1 MTDFLERVDKRF
13 KLEDATVIKD
23 FYNKIKDLCITEKQK
38 HLLEIGEENTTII
51 FPLEL
56 DFDMI
61 FAGLALPLIREKEI
75 DLSIF
80 ENHQS
85 ALELAQSVLTIES
98 IDAKSQGAELESVR
112 SMLVA
117 MAKDIRVIILKLA
130 DILNRSRHAKNEF
143 SSSEQAVL
151 HKQVVDLYIP
161 LASRLGLSYI
171 KSELSDLDLSYTNP
185 NEYKKLMKTLAED
198 QNERKHIIAKAIEES
213 KTILAELNIKGE
225 VYGRLKHI
233 SSIYNKIH
241 QKHYDLDEIYDF
253 SAVRILVETVNEC
266 YSVLGEIHTK
276 YFPINGRFKDY
287 IARPKSNG
295 YQSLHTT
302 VLIDNM
308 PLEFQIRTF
317 EMHNHAEYG
326 IAAHF
331 LYKERKSKIN
341 ELDSKLLWIRK
352 LIENPNLTT
361 SQQLVDELK
370 TDVYSGYIF
379 VQTPMGKIIQLPEN
393 STPIDFAYAIHSNIG
408 NKCVGVKVNGKM
420 VTLTTRLKNADV
432 VEIITSQNAKGPS
445 RDWINIVQTSSAK
458 NKINQFFKKEM
469 RDENIKKGKAMLEN
483 SARAKE
489 LNLDELLDERW
500 LPEVFN
506 RYSLKSMDDMYS
518 MIGCNSLTTTQI
530 LNKLVSCY
538 NESNNAEKGYVF
550 RPNAEEN
557 LVGDSQ
563 KSSISEL
570 GSMMIKFAKCCNPVP
585 GDDIVG
591 FISRGRGVTIHK
603 SDCKCLWALDSKRL
617 MPLSWNKDGNKETS
631 YIASIKLLVKNTSG
645 VLANIANKIAEQK
658 INISTIQS
666 KNIKD
671 GKSIIV
677 VKVSISNTDKL
688 NDLMQ
693 KLKTVEDVYEVSR
706 GENDWWNY
714 CLKTT
719 NIKTNFLT

>member
-13 KLEDATVIKD
+13 KTEDATVIKD

-143 SSSEQAVL
+143 TSSEQAVL
-151 HKQVVDLYIP
+151 HNQVVDLYIP

-198 QNERKHIIAKAIEES
+198 QNERKHIIEKAIEES
-213 KTILAELNIKGE
+213 KAILAELNIKGE

-408 NKCVGVKVNGKM
+408 NKCVGAKVNGKM

-483 SARAKE
+483 SAKARE

-518 MIGCNSLTTTQI
+518 MIGCNGITTTQI

-538 NESNNAEKGYVF
+538 NESNKAEKGYVF

-570 GSMMIKFAKCCNPVP
+570 GSMMIKFARCCNPVP

-617 MPLSWNKDGNKETS
+617 MPLSWNKDGNTETS

-706 GENDWWNY
+706 GEND
-714 CLKTT
+714 
-719 NIKTNFLT
+719 

>member
-13 KLEDATVIKD
+13 KIEDATVIKG

-130 DILNRSRHAKNEF
+130 DILNRARHAKNEF
-143 SSSEQAVL
+143 TSSEQAVL
-151 HKQVVDLYIP
+151 HNQVVDLYIP

-198 QNERKHIIAKAIEES
+198 QNERKHIIEKAIEES
-213 KTILAELNIKGE
+213 KAILAELNIKGE

-361 SQQLVDELK
+361 SQQLIDELK

-408 NKCVGVKVNGKM
+408 NKCVGAKVNGKM

-469 RDENIKKGKAMLEN
+469 RDENIKKGKTMLEN
-483 SARAKE
+483 SAKAKE

-518 MIGCNSLTTTQI
+518 MIGCNGITTTQI

-538 NESNNAEKGYVF
+538 NESNKAEKGYVF

-570 GSMMIKFAKCCNPVP
+570 GSMMIKFARCCNPVP

-617 MPLSWNKDGNKETS
+617 MPLSWNKDGNTETS

>member
-13 KLEDATVIKD
+13 KTEDATVIKD

-143 SSSEQAVL
+143 TSSEQAVL
-151 HKQVVDLYIP
+151 HNQVVDLYIP

-198 QNERKHIIAKAIEES
+198 QNERKHIIEKAIEES

-408 NKCVGVKVNGKM
+408 NKCVGAKVNGKM

-469 RDENIKKGKAMLEN
+469 RDENIKRGKTMLEN

-506 RYSLKSMDDMYS
+506 RYSLKNMDDMYS
-518 MIGCNSLTTTQI
+518 MIGCNGITTTQI

-570 GSMMIKFAKCCNPVP
+570 GSMMIKFARCCNPVP

-617 MPLSWNKDGNKETS
+617 MPLSWNKDGNTETS
-631 YIASIKLLVKNTSG
+631 YIASVKLLVKNTSG

>member
-13 KLEDATVIKD
+13 KTEDATVIKD

-151 HKQVVDLYIP
+151 HNQVVDLYIP

-198 QNERKHIIAKAIEES
+198 QNERKHIIEKAIEES

-393 STPIDFAYAIHSNIG
+393 STPIDFAYAIHSSIG
-408 NKCVGVKVNGKM
+408 NKCVGAKVNGKM

-469 RDENIKKGKAMLEN
+469 RDENIKRGKTMLEN
-483 SARAKE
+483 SSRAKE

-518 MIGCNSLTTTQI
+518 MIGCNGITTTQI

-570 GSMMIKFAKCCNPVP
+570 GSMMIKFARCCNPVP

-617 MPLSWNKDGNKETS
+617 MPLSWNKDGNTETS

>member
-13 KLEDATVIKD
+13 KTEDATVIKD

-143 SSSEQAVL
+143 TSSEQAVL
-151 HKQVVDLYIP
+151 HNQVVDLYIP

-198 QNERKHIIAKAIEES
+198 QNERKHIIEKAIEES
-213 KTILAELNIKGE
+213 KAILAELNIKGE

-408 NKCVGVKVNGKM
+408 NKCVGAKVNGKM

-483 SARAKE
+483 SAKARE

-518 MIGCNSLTTTQI
+518 MIGCNGITTTQI

-538 NESNNAEKGYVF
+538 NESNKAEKGYVF

-570 GSMMIKFAKCCNPVP
+570 GSMMIKFARCCNPVP

-617 MPLSWNKDGNKETS
+617 MPLSWNKDGNTETS

>member
-13 KLEDATVIKD
+13 KTEDATVIKD
-23 FYNKIKDLCITEKQK
+23 FYNKIKDLCVTEKQK

-98 IDAKSQGAELESVR
+98 VDAKSQGAELESVR

-130 DILNRSRHAKNEF
+130 DILNRARHAKNEF
-143 SSSEQAVL
+143 TSSEQAVL
-151 HKQVVDLYIP
+151 HNQVVDLYIP

-198 QNERKHIIAKAIEES
+198 QNERKHIIEKAIEES
-213 KTILAELNIKGE
+213 KAILAELNIKGE

-408 NKCVGVKVNGKM
+408 NKCVGAKVNGKM

-483 SARAKE
+483 SAKARE

-518 MIGCNSLTTTQI
+518 MIGCNGITTTQI

-538 NESNNAEKGYVF
+538 NESNKAEKGYVF

-570 GSMMIKFAKCCNPVP
+570 GSMMIKFARCCNPVP

-617 MPLSWNKDGNKETS
+617 MPLSWNKDGNTETS

>member
-1 MTDFLERVDKRF
+1 MTDFLERVDTRF
-13 KLEDATVIKD
+13 KTEDATVIKD

-151 HKQVVDLYIP
+151 HNQVVNLYIP

-198 QNERKHIIAKAIEES
+198 QNERKHIIEKAIEES
-213 KTILAELNIKGE
+213 KAILAELNIKGE

-408 NKCVGVKVNGKM
+408 NKCVGAKVNGKM

-469 RDENIKKGKAMLEN
+469 RDENIKRGKTMLEN

-518 MIGCNSLTTTQI
+518 MIGCNGITTTQI

-617 MPLSWNKDGNKETS
+617 MPLSWNKDGNTETS

>member
-13 KLEDATVIKD
+13 KTEDATVIKD

-143 SSSEQAVL
+143 TSSEQAVL
-151 HKQVVDLYIP
+151 HNQVVDLYIP

-198 QNERKHIIAKAIEES
+198 QNERKHIIEKAIEES

-361 SQQLVDELK
+361 SQQLIDELK

-408 NKCVGVKVNGKM
+408 NKCVGAKVNGKM

-469 RDENIKKGKAMLEN
+469 RDENIKRGKTMLEN

-518 MIGCNSLTTTQI
+518 MIGCNGITTTQI

-570 GSMMIKFAKCCNPVP
+570 GSMMIKFARCCNPVP

-617 MPLSWNKDGNKETS
+617 MPLSWNKDGNTETS

>member
-13 KLEDATVIKD
+13 KTEDATVIKD

-143 SSSEQAVL
+143 TSSEQAVL
-151 HKQVVDLYIP
+151 HNQVVNLYIP

-198 QNERKHIIAKAIEES
+198 QNERKHIIEKAIEES

-361 SQQLVDELK
+361 SQQLIDELK

-408 NKCVGVKVNGKM
+408 NKCVGAKVNGKM

-469 RDENIKKGKAMLEN
+469 RDENIKRGKTMLEN

-518 MIGCNSLTTTQI
+518 MIGCNGITTTQI

-570 GSMMIKFAKCCNPVP
+570 GSMMIKFARCCNPVP

-617 MPLSWNKDGNKETS
+617 MPLSWNKDGNTETS

>member
-13 KLEDATVIKD
+13 KTEDATVIKD
-23 FYNKIKDLCITEKQK
+23 FYNKIKDLCTTEKQK

-98 IDAKSQGAELESVR
+98 VDAKSQGAELESVR

-198 QNERKHIIAKAIEES
+198 QNERKHIIEKAIEES
-213 KTILAELNIKGE
+213 KAILAELNIKGE

-408 NKCVGVKVNGKM
+408 NKCVGAKVNGKM

-483 SARAKE
+483 SAKARE

-518 MIGCNSLTTTQI
+518 MIGCNGITTTQI

-538 NESNNAEKGYVF
+538 NESNKAEKGYVF

-570 GSMMIKFAKCCNPVP
+570 GSMMIKFARCCNPVP

-617 MPLSWNKDGNKETS
+617 MPLSWNKDGNTETS

>member
-13 KLEDATVIKD
+13 KTEDATVIKD

-143 SSSEQAVL
+143 TSSEQAVL
-151 HKQVVDLYIP
+151 HNQVVDLYIP

-198 QNERKHIIAKAIEES
+198 QNERKHIIEKAIEES
-213 KTILAELNIKGE
+213 KAILAELNIKGE

-317 EMHNHAEYG
+317 EMHSHAEYG

-408 NKCVGVKVNGKM
+408 NKCVGAKVNGKM

-483 SARAKE
+483 SAKAKE

-518 MIGCNSLTTTQI
+518 MIGCNGITTTQI

-538 NESNNAEKGYVF
+538 NESNKAEKGYVF

-617 MPLSWNKDGNKETS
+617 MPLSWNKDGNTETS

-706 GENDWWNY
+706 GEND
-714 CLKTT
+714 
-719 NIKTNFLT
+719 

>member
-13 KLEDATVIKD
+13 KTEDATVIKD

-143 SSSEQAVL
+143 TSSEQAVL
-151 HKQVVDLYIP
+151 HNQVVDLYIP

-198 QNERKHIIAKAIEES
+198 QNERKHIIEKAIEES

-361 SQQLVDELK
+361 SQQLIDELK

-408 NKCVGVKVNGKM
+408 NKCVGAKVNGKM

-469 RDENIKKGKAMLEN
+469 RDENIKRGKTMLEN

-518 MIGCNSLTTTQI
+518 MIGCNGITTTQI

-538 NESNNAEKGYVF
+538 NESNKAEKGYVF

-570 GSMMIKFAKCCNPVP
+570 GSMMIKFARCCNPVP

-617 MPLSWNKDGNKETS
+617 MPLSWNKDGNTETS

-706 GENDWWNY
+706 GEND
-714 CLKTT
+714 
-719 NIKTNFLT
+719 

>member
-1 MTDFLERVDKRF
+1 MTDFLERVDTRF
-13 KLEDATVIKD
+13 KTEDATVIKD

-61 FAGLALPLIREKEI
+61 FAGLALPLIRENEI

-143 SSSEQAVL
+143 TSSEQAVL
-151 HKQVVDLYIP
+151 HNQVVDLYIP

-198 QNERKHIIAKAIEES
+198 QNERKHIIEKAIEES
-213 KTILAELNIKGE
+213 KAILAELNIKGE

-408 NKCVGVKVNGKM
+408 NKCVGAKVNGKM

-469 RDENIKKGKAMLEN
+469 RDENIKKGKTMLEN
-483 SARAKE
+483 SAKAKE

-518 MIGCNSLTTTQI
+518 MIGCNGITTTQI

-538 NESNNAEKGYVF
+538 NESNKAEKGYVF

-570 GSMMIKFAKCCNPVP
+570 GSMMIKFARCCNPVP

-617 MPLSWNKDGNKETS
+617 MPLSWNKDGNTETS

-706 GENDWWNY
+706 GEND
-714 CLKTT
+714 
-719 NIKTNFLT
+719 

>member
-13 KLEDATVIKD
+13 KIEDATVIKD
-23 FYNKIKDLCITEKQK
+23 FYNKIKDLCTTERQK

-198 QNERKHIIAKAIEES
+198 QNERKHIIEKAIEES
-213 KTILAELNIKGE
+213 KAILAELNIKGE

-408 NKCVGVKVNGKM
+408 NKCVGAKVNGKM

-518 MIGCNSLTTTQI
+518 MIGCNGITTTQI

-538 NESNNAEKGYVF
+538 NESNKAEKGYVF

-603 SDCKCLWALDSKRL
+603 SDCKSLWALDSKRL

-671 GKSIIV
+671 NKSIIV

-719 NIKTNFLT
+719 NIKMNFLT

>member
-13 KLEDATVIKD
+13 KTEDATVIKD

-538 NESNNAEKGYVF
+538 NESNNAEKSYVF

-677 VKVSISNTDKL
+677 VKVSILNTDKL

>member
-13 KLEDATVIKD
+13 KTEDATVIKD
-23 FYNKIKDLCITEKQK
+23 FYNKIKDLCTTEKQK
-38 HLLEIGEENTTII
+38 YLLEIGEENTTII

-130 DILNRSRHAKNEF
+130 DILNRARHAKNEF
-143 SSSEQAVL
+143 TSSEQAVL
-151 HKQVVDLYIP
+151 HNQVVDLYIP

-198 QNERKHIIAKAIEES
+198 QNERKHIIEKAIEES
-213 KTILAELNIKGE
+213 KAILAELNIKGE

-408 NKCVGVKVNGKM
+408 NKCVGAKVNGKM

-432 VEIITSQNAKGPS
+432 IEIITSQNAKGPS

-469 RDENIKKGKAMLEN
+469 RDENIKKGKTMLEN
-483 SARAKE
+483 SAKAKE

-518 MIGCNSLTTTQI
+518 MIGCNGITTTQI

-538 NESNNAEKGYVF
+538 NESNKAEKGYVF
-550 RPNAEEN
+550 RSNAEEN

-617 MPLSWNKDGNKETS
+617 MPLSWNKDGNTEIS

>member
-13 KLEDATVIKD
+13 KTEDATVIKD

-151 HKQVVDLYIP
+151 HNQVVDLYIP

-198 QNERKHIIAKAIEES
+198 QNERKHIIEKAIEES

-393 STPIDFAYAIHSNIG
+393 STPIDFAYAIHSSIG
-408 NKCVGVKVNGKM
+408 NKCVGAKVNGKM

-469 RDENIKKGKAMLEN
+469 RDENIKRGKTMLEN

-518 MIGCNSLTTTQI
+518 MIGCNGITTTQI

-570 GSMMIKFAKCCNPVP
+570 GSMMIKFARCCNPVP

-617 MPLSWNKDGNKETS
+617 MPLSWNKDGNTETT
-631 YIASIKLLVKNTSG
+631 YIASVKLLVKNTSG

-706 GENDWWNY
+706 GEND
-714 CLKTT
+714 
-719 NIKTNFLT
+719 

>member
-13 KLEDATVIKD
+13 KIEDATVIKD

-143 SSSEQAVL
+143 TSSEQAVL
-151 HKQVVDLYIP
+151 HNQVVDLYIP

-198 QNERKHIIAKAIEES
+198 QNERKHIIEKAIEES

-361 SQQLVDELK
+361 SQQLIDELK

-408 NKCVGVKVNGKM
+408 NKCVGAKVNGKM

-469 RDENIKKGKAMLEN
+469 RDENIKRGKTMLEN

-518 MIGCNSLTTTQI
+518 MIGCNGITTTQI

-538 NESNNAEKGYVF
+538 NESNKAEKGYVF
-550 RPNAEEN
+550 RPNNEEN

-570 GSMMIKFAKCCNPVP
+570 GSMMIKFARCCNPVP

-617 MPLSWNKDGNKETS
+617 MPLSWNKDGNTETS

>member
-1 MTDFLERVDKRF
+1 MTDFLERVSKRF
-13 KLEDATVIKD
+13 KTEDATVIKD
-23 FYNKIKDLCITEKQK
+23 FYNKIKDLCTTERQK

-198 QNERKHIIAKAIEES
+198 QNERKHIIEKAIEES
-213 KTILAELNIKGE
+213 KAILAELNIKGE

-408 NKCVGVKVNGKM
+408 NKCVGAKVNGKM

-518 MIGCNSLTTTQI
+518 MIGCNGITTTQI

-538 NESNNAEKGYVF
+538 NESNKAEKGYVF

-603 SDCKCLWALDSKRL
+603 SDCKSLWALDSKRL

-719 NIKTNFLT
+719 NIKMNFLT

>member
-13 KLEDATVIKD
+13 KTEDATVIKD

-408 NKCVGVKVNGKM
+408 NKCVGAKVNGKM

-706 GENDWWNY
+706 GEND
-714 CLKTT
+714 
-719 NIKTNFLT
+719 

>member
-13 KLEDATVIKD
+13 KIEDATVIKD
-23 FYNKIKDLCITEKQK
+23 FYNKIKDLCTTERQK

-75 DLSIF
+75 DLTIF

-143 SSSEQAVL
+143 SNSEQAVL

-171 KSELSDLDLSYTNP
+171 KSELADLDLSYTNP

-213 KTILAELNIKGE
+213 KAILAELNIKGE

-408 NKCVGVKVNGKM
+408 NKCVGAKVNGKM

-518 MIGCNSLTTTQI
+518 MIGCNGITTTQI

-538 NESNNAEKGYVF
+538 NESSKAEKGYVF

-706 GENDWWNY
+706 GEND
-714 CLKTT
+714 
-719 NIKTNFLT
+719 

>member
-13 KLEDATVIKD
+13 KTEDATVIKD

-143 SSSEQAVL
+143 TSSEQAVL
-151 HKQVVDLYIP
+151 HNQVVDLYIP

-198 QNERKHIIAKAIEES
+198 QNERKHIIEKAIEES

-361 SQQLVDELK
+361 SQQLIDELK

-408 NKCVGVKVNGKM
+408 NKCVGAKVNGKM

-469 RDENIKKGKAMLEN
+469 RDENIKRGKTMLEN

-518 MIGCNSLTTTQI
+518 MIGCNGITTTQI

-538 NESNNAEKGYVF
+538 NESNKAEKGYVF

-570 GSMMIKFAKCCNPVP
+570 GSMMIKFARCCNPVP

-617 MPLSWNKDGNKETS
+617 MPLSWNKDGNTETS